1 MIKLFL
7 RTAMFSICTDSG
19 RNALS
24 ERLKKNKLKQN
35 GLEDFL
41 PLINRFT
48 VILSK

>member
-1 MIKLFL
+1 MLKLFL
-7 RTAMFSICTDSG
+7 RTAMLSICTDSG

-41 PLINRFT
+41 LFNKSLRGYFI
-48 VILSK
+48 